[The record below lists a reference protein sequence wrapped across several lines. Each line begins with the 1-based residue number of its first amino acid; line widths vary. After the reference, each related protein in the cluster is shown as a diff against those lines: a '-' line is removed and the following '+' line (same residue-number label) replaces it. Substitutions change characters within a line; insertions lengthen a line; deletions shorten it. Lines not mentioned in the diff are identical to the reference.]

1 MNLYDVN
8 GWCDLTPCFENKIP
22 FILASGARGIGKTYS
37 ALYNLLKLPQG
48 EKFLYLRRKQTQAE
62 LARMNEFNPFRPLE
76 KATGRIITSKTLSRY
91 HGAFYNGLIE
101 NEEIKSEGQ
110 PLGYSAAL
118 STFSNVRGINADD
131 ISTCVYDEFI
141 PEAHERLIK
150 NEGVA
155 LLNLYETINRNRELQ
170 NPPRKPLKL
179 ICLSNSETLDNPIY
193 QVFNLVEKAKSMQEK
208 GQMISIFP
216 ERGIML
222 INFKNSPISQ
232 KKKHTALYKAA
243 GGGDFSNIAIENRFY
258 LNNNINV
265 GSENI
270 SHAKPLVILGNI
282 CIYNNNQHIYLSWHI
297 SGNPERLNADK
308 QGVDIL
314 RRKYNYIFMSI
325 LSNNIKYENY
335 SAYLEIKKA
344 LFK

>member
-8 GWCDLTPCFENKIP
+8 GWCDLSPCFKNKIP
-22 FILASGARGIGKTYS
+22 FILATGARGIGKTYS
-37 ALYNLLKLPQG
+37 ALFNLLQLPPN

-62 LARMNEFNPFRPLE
+62 LVRMNEFNPFRPLE
-76 KATGRIITSKTLSRY
+76 KATARIITSKNLSKY
-91 HGAFYNGLIE
+91 HGAFYNGIIDG
-101 NEEIKSEGQ
+101 EEIKAEGQ

-131 ISTCVYDEFI
+131 ISICVYDEFI

-150 NEGVA
+150 NEGFA

-193 QVFNLVEKAKSMQEK
+193 QVFNLVEKAKKMQEN
-208 GQMISIFP
+208 GQMIATFP

-232 KKKHTALYKAA
+232 KKKKTALYRAA
-243 GGGDFSNIAIENRFY
+243 GKGDFSNMAIENKFVV
-258 LNNNINV
+258 NENINV

-270 SHAKPLVILGNI
+270 SHGKPLVIFGKI
-282 CIYNNNQHIYLSWHI
+282 CIYYNNQHLYFSWHI
-297 SGNPERLNADK
+297 SGNPERLNDDK
-308 QGVDIL
+308 QGIDIL
-314 RRKYNYIFMSI
+314 RRKYNYIFLSI
-325 LSNNIKYENY
+325 LSNNVKYENY

-344 LFK
+344 LF